1 MQGGAI
7 EKMSAEQ
14 DKVFHESP
22 SRGVSLRKVRNIG
35 IMAHIDAGKTTL
47 SERILFYCGV
57 NYKIGEVHEGTA
69 TMDWMEQ
76 ERERGITIT
85 SAATTCF
92 WREHRLNLIDT
103 PGHVDF
109 TAEVERSL
117 RVLDGA
123 VAVFCSV
130 GKVQPQTETV
140 WRQAQK
146 YHVPV
151 IAMVNKM
158 DRTGADF
165 DGVVEEIQT
174 KLGAT
179 PVPLMLPI
187 GREAGFVGVI
197 DVLANQAVYFDKDE
211 NGLEMRYAEVPAEY
225 AEAREN
231 ALRHAVECVAEVDE
245 EIMEI
250 FLADEMPDV
259 ETLRQGIRR
268 ATLAAKIVP
277 VACGTAFKKKGV
289 QKLLDMVVDYLPS
302 PVDVWDIKGTDPNTG
317 EPITRHVGDLQPFS
331 ALVFKIMSD
340 PFVGKLYYFRVYSG
354 VASQGMSVYNP
365 RTGKRERLG
374 RLLQMH
380 SSQRQEISDVYSGDI
395 AAAVGLKNVT
405 TGDTI
410 CLEESPI
417 VLESMHFPEPV
428 ISIAVEPKS
437 SGDRDK
443 LFKGLGALSDEDPTF
458 QVRSD
463 EETGQTIIS
472 GMGELHLEIILDRL
486 IREFKV
492 EANTGAPQVAYR
504 EALLGNSESNT
515 KFVRQSGGRGQY
527 GHVIINLIAQERG
540 AGIVIENK
548 VVGGNIPK
556 EYIKPI
562 ESGIMEAA
570 ASGVLA
576 GYPLVDFK
584 VEIIDGSYHPVD
596 SSEMAFKIAGSMALK
611 DAARKAGLMLLE
623 PIMKVELTTPDENM
637 GDLIGDITARRGSIV
652 EINSDAGSQFTRV
665 HAQIPLSELFGY
677 ATAIRSLSRGRASYS
692 MEPSHFEKVPKQVQ
706 DKVVE
711 KK

>member
-1 MQGGAI
+1 MS
-7 EKMSAEQ
+7 EKIY
-14 DKVFHESP
+14 KESEKRTTP
-22 SRGVSLRKVRNIG
+22 LVRYRNIG

-47 SERILFYCGV
+47 SERILFYTGV
-57 NYKIGEVHEGTA
+57 NYKIGETHEGGA

-92 WREHRLNLIDT
+92 GKEHRLNLMAT

-130 GKVQPQTETV
+130 GKVQPQSETV

-146 YHVPV
+146 YGVPV

-158 DRTGADF
+158 DRTGADYY
-165 DGVVEEIQT
+165 GVVEEIKT

-179 PVPLMLPI
+179 PLPLMLPI
-187 GREAGFVGVI
+187 GKEADFKGVI
-197 DVLANQAVYFDKDE
+197 DVLEGKAFYFGDD
-211 NGLEMRYAEVPAEY
+211 NGITITEAEIPAEY
-225 AEAREN
+225 MDKYEEYRSYM
-231 ALRHAVECVAEVDE
+231 VETLAEVDE

-250 FLADEMPDV
+250 FLAEETPDHD
-259 ETLRQGIRR
+259 TIKAAIRR
-268 ATLAAKIVP
+268 ATLACGVVP
-277 VACGTAFKKKGV
+277 VCCGTAFKNKGI
-289 QKLLDMVVDYLPS
+289 QKLLDAVVDYLPS
-302 PVDVWDIKGTDPNTG
+302 PIDVWDIHGSDPATG
-317 EPITRHVGDLQPFS
+317 EAMTRHAGDQQPFA
-331 ALVFKIMSD
+331 ALVFKIMTD

-354 VASQGMSVYNP
+354 VATQGMTVLNP
-365 RTGKRERLG
+365 RTNKRERLG

-380 SSQRQEISDVYSGDI
+380 ANERKEQEDIFSGDI

-410 CLEESPI
+410 CLEDSPI
-417 VLESMHFPEPV
+417 VLESMSFPEPV
-428 ISIAVEPKS
+428 ISVAVEPKTT
-437 SGDRDK
+437 GDRDK
-443 LFKGLGALSDEDPTF
+443 LSKGLIALADEDPTF
-458 QVRSD
+458 RVQSN

-504 EALLGNSESNT
+504 EALLGSSDSNM

-527 GHVIINLIAQERG
+527 GHCIINLLPAERG
-540 AGIVIENK
+540 AGVTIENK

-562 ESGIMEAA
+562 EMGIREAA

-576 GYPLVDFK
+576 GYPLIDFK
-584 VEIIDGSYHPVD
+584 GGIIDGSSHPVD
-596 SSEMAFKIAGSMALK
+596 PPARACKFAGALALK
-611 DAARKAGLMLLE
+611 KGAKKAGICLLE
-623 PIMKVELTTPDENM
+623 PIMDVELTTPEENM
-637 GDLIGDITARRGSIV
+637 GDLIGDITSRRGAIV
-652 EINSDAGSQFTRV
+652 EMNAAGGGFTKIRANV
-665 HAQIPLSELFGY
+665 PLSELFGY

-692 MEPSHFEKVPKQVQ
+692 MEPAHFERVPKQVQ
-706 DKVVE
+706 DKIVE

>member
-1 MQGGAI
+1 
-7 EKMSAEQ
+7 
-14 DKVFHESP
+14 
-22 SRGVSLRKVRNIG
+22 
-35 IMAHIDAGKTTL
+35 TL
-47 SERILFYCGV
+47 SERILYYCGKS
-57 NYKIGEVHEGTA
+57 YKIGDFHEGTA

-76 ERERGITIT
+76 ERERCITIT
-85 SAATTCF
+85 SAATTCS
-92 WREHRLNLIDT
+92 WRDHRINLIDT

-117 RVLDGA
+117 RVLDGT

-146 YHVPV
+146 YHVPI

-158 DRTGADF
+158 DRTGADYW
-165 DGVVEEIQT
+165 GVVNEIKT

-179 PVPLMLPI
+179 PVPVMLPI
-187 GREAGFVGVI
+187 GKEADFVGVI
-197 DVLANQAVYFDKDE
+197 DVLAGKAVYFDGDNGE
-211 NGLEMRYAEVPAEY
+211 NIRLEDLEGEMK
-225 AEAREN
+225 EARES
-231 ALRHAVECVAEVDE
+231 ALQHAFECVAEVDDQ
-245 EIMEI
+245 IMEY
-250 FLADEMPDV
+250 FLEEKMPDAEV
-259 ETLRQGIRR
+259 LRAGIRR
-268 ATLAAKIVP
+268 ATLATRIVP
-277 VACGTAFKKKGV
+277 VCCATAYKKKGV
-289 QKLLDMVVDYLPS
+289 QKLLDSVVDYLPS
-302 PVDVWDIKGTDPNTG
+302 PVDVWDINGTDPATG
-317 EPITRHVGDLQPFS
+317 EKKTRHVGDLQPFS
-331 ALVFKIMSD
+331 ALMFKIMTD

-354 VASQGMSVYNP
+354 VASQGMTVYNP
-365 RTGKRERLG
+365 RTGKKERLG

-380 SSQRQEISDVYSGDI
+380 SSQRTEIPDVYSGDI

-405 TGDTI
+405 TGDTL
-410 CLEESPI
+410 CAEEDPI
-417 VLESMHFPEPV
+417 VLESMNFPEPV

-443 LFKGLGALSDEDPTF
+443 LFKGLAALSAEDPTF
-458 QVRSD
+458 QVQSN

-504 EALLGNSESNT
+504 EALQNPAESNM

-527 GHVIINLIAQERG
+527 GHCIINLIPQERG

-562 ESGIMEAA
+562 EAGIREAA

-596 SSEMAFKIAGSMALK
+596 SSEMAFKVAGSMALK
-611 DAARKAGLMLLE
+611 DAARKSGLMLLE

-637 GDLIGDITARRGSIV
+637 GDLIGDITSRRGNIA
-652 EINSDAGSQFTRV
+652 EINANSDQAFTRV
-665 HAQIPLSELFGY
+665 TAQIPLSELFGY
-677 ATAIRSLSRGRASYS
+677 ATTIRSLSRGRASYS
-692 MEPSHFEKVPKQVQ
+692 MEPSHFERVPKQIQ

>member
-1 MQGGAI
+1 
-7 EKMSAEQ
+7 MSEE
-14 DKVFHESP
+14 KVFHESP
-22 SRGVSLRKVRNIG
+22 NRETSLRNVRNIG

-47 SERILFYCGV
+47 SERILYYCGKS
-57 NYKIGEVHEGTA
+57 YKIGDVHEGTA

-85 SAATTCF
+85 SAATTCS
-92 WREHRLNLIDT
+92 WRDHRINLIDT

-117 RVLDGA
+117 RVLDGT

-146 YHVPV
+146 YHVPI

-158 DRTGADF
+158 DRTGADYW
-165 DGVVEEIQT
+165 GVVSEIKT

-187 GREAGFVGVI
+187 GKEADFVGVI
-197 DVLANQAVYFDKDE
+197 DVLANKAVYFEGE
-211 NGLEMRYAEVPAEY
+211 NGEDRRYEDLSGELQ
-225 AEAREN
+225 EARDK
-231 ALRHAVECVAEVDE
+231 ALQHAFECVAEVDDQ
-245 EIMEI
+245 IMEY
-250 FLADEMPDV
+250 FLEEKMPEMEV
-259 ETLRQGIRR
+259 LRAGIRR
-268 ATLAAKIVP
+268 ATLATGIVP
-277 VACGTAFKKKGV
+277 VCCGTAYKKKGV
-289 QKLLDMVVDYLPS
+289 QNLLDAVVDYLPS
-302 PVDVWDIKGTDPNTG
+302 PVDVWDINGTDPQTG
-317 EPITRHVGDLQPFS
+317 DKKTRHVGDLQPFS
-331 ALVFKIMSD
+331 ALMFKIMSD

-354 VASQGMSVYNP
+354 VASQGMTVYNP
-365 RTGKRERLG
+365 RTGKKERLG

-380 SSQRQEISDVYSGDI
+380 SSQRTEIPDVYSGDI

-405 TGDTI
+405 TGDTL
-410 CLEESPI
+410 CAEEDPI
-417 VLESMHFPEPV
+417 VLESMNFPEPV

-443 LFKGLGALSDEDPTF
+443 LFKGLAALSAEDPTF
-458 QVRSD
+458 QVHSN

-504 EALLGNSESNT
+504 EALINAADSNM

-527 GHVIINLIAQERG
+527 GHCIINLIPQERG

-556 EYIKPI
+556 EFIKPI
-562 ESGIMEAA
+562 EAGIREAA

-596 SSEMAFKIAGSMALK
+596 SSEMAFKVAGSMALK

-637 GDLIGDITARRGSIV
+637 GDLIGDITSRRGNIA
-652 EINSDAGSQFTRV
+652 EINANSDQAFTRV
-665 HAQIPLSELFGY
+665 TAQIPLSELFGY
-677 ATAIRSLSRGRASYS
+677 ATTIRSLSRGRASYS
-692 MEPSHFEKVPKQVQ
+692 MEPSHFERVPKQIQ
-706 DKVVE
+706 EKVVE

>member
-1 MQGGAI
+1 
-7 EKMSAEQ
+7 MSD
-14 DKVFHESP
+14 DKQFKESP
-22 SRGVSLRKVRNIG
+22 NRQVALPNVRNIG

-57 NYKIGEVHEGTA
+57 NYKLGEVHEGTA

-92 WREHRLNLIDT
+92 WNCNDEKHRINLIDT

-146 YHVPV
+146 YKVPV
-151 IAMVNKM
+151 VALINKM

-165 DGVVEEIQT
+165 YGAVEEIRT

-187 GREAGFVGVI
+187 GQEAEFAGVI
-197 DVLANQAVYFDKDE
+197 DVLETRAIYFDGDE
-211 NGLEMRYAEVPAEY
+211 NGSVMRVEEIPAEY
-225 AEAREN
+225 QE
-231 ALRHAVECVAEVDE
+231 LHQKYYRHMVECLAEVDD
-245 EIMEI
+245 EIMEL
-250 FLADEMPDV
+250 FLADEKPTHDQ
-259 ETLRQGIRR
+259 LKKALRR
-268 ATLAAKIVP
+268 ATVAAALVP
-277 VACGTAFKKKGV
+277 VTCASAFKKRGV
-289 QKLLDMVVDYLPS
+289 QPLLDIVVNYLPS
-302 PVDVWDIKGTDPNTG
+302 PIDIWDINGTDPVTG
-317 EPITRHVGDLQPFS
+317 EPKTRHVGDYQPFS
-331 ALVFKIMSD
+331 ALVFKIMTD
-340 PFVGKLYYFRVYSG
+340 PFVGKLYYFRIYSG
-354 VASQGMSVYNP
+354 TASQGMEVYNP
-365 RTGKRERLG
+365 RTGRRERLG

-380 SSQRQEISDVYSGDI
+380 ANDREERKEIFSGDI

-410 CLEESPI
+410 CLEANPI
-417 VLESMHFPEPV
+417 VLESMTFPEPV
-428 ISIAVEPKS
+428 ISIAVEPKT
-437 SGDRDK
+437 SGERDK
-443 LFKGLGALSDEDPTF
+443 LTKGLIALSDEDPTF
-458 QVRSD
+458 RVRSD

-504 EALLGNSESNT
+504 EAITQPADADT
-515 KFVRQSGGRGQY
+515 KFVRQTGGHGQY
-527 GHVIINLIAQERG
+527 GHVIIHMEPG
-540 AGIVIENK
+540 EHGTGVVVTNK

-556 EYIKPI
+556 EFIKPV
-562 ESGIMEAA
+562 ENGLREAA
-570 ASGVLA
+570 ATGVLA
-576 GYPLVDFK
+576 GFPLIDLKVD
-584 VEIIDGSYHPVD
+584 IIDGSYHPVD
-596 SSEMAFKIAGSMALK
+596 SSEMAFKIAASMAFK
-611 DAARKAGLMLLE
+611 EAARKAGMILLE
-623 PIMKVELTTPDENM
+623 PIMKVDVTVPEENM
-637 GDLIGDITARRGSIV
+637 GDIIGDVTSRRGNIV
-652 EINSDAGSQFTRV
+652 EINANTQVGFNRLDAQV
-665 HAQIPLSELFGY
+665 PLAELFGY

-692 MEPSHFEKVPKQVQ
+692 MEPSHFERVPKQIQ
-706 DKVVE
+706 DKVVTE

>member
-1 MQGGAI
+1 MNTQQDR
-7 EKMSAEQ
+7 SEQ
-14 DKVFHESP
+14 FHESP
-22 SRGVSLRKVRNIG
+22 NRKVALRDTRNIG

-47 SERILFYCGV
+47 TERILFYSGV
-57 NYKIGEVHEGTA
+57 NYKIGDTHEGTA

-92 WREHRLNLIDT
+92 WREHRINLIDT

-146 YHVPV
+146 YHVPI

-158 DRTGADF
+158 DRTGADYW
-165 DGVVEEIQT
+165 GVVEEIKS
-174 KLGAT
+174 KLGAN

-187 GREAGFVGVI
+187 GKENDFQGVI
-197 DVLANQAVYFDKDE
+197 DVLADQAVYFDQDE
-211 NGLEMRYAEVPAEY
+211 NGMERRFEKCTPEQQ
-225 AEAREN
+225 EERDK
-231 ALRHAVECVAEVDE
+231 ALQNVFECVAEVDDQVMEYFLE
-245 EIMEI
+245 EKMPEI
-250 FLADEMPDV
+250 EV
-259 ETLRQGIRR
+259 LRAGIRR
-268 ATLAAKIVP
+268 ATLATRIVP
-277 VACGTAFKKKGV
+277 VCCGTAYKKKGV
-289 QKLLDMVVDYLPS
+289 QNLLDAVVDYLPS
-302 PVDVWDIKGTDPNTG
+302 PIDVWDINGTDPYTG
-317 EPITRHVGDLQPFS
+317 EKKTRHVGDLQPFS
-331 ALVFKIMSD
+331 ALMFKIMTD

-354 VASQGMSVYNP
+354 VASQGMTVYNP

-380 SSQRQEISDVYSGDI
+380 SSQRKEIPDVYSGDI

-405 TGDTI
+405 TGDTL
-410 CLEESPI
+410 CLEEDPI

-443 LFKGLGALSDEDPTF
+443 LFKGLAALSDEDPTF
-458 QVRSD
+458 QVHSN

-486 IREFKV
+486 IREFHV

-504 EALLGNSESNT
+504 EALLGSSDSNM

-527 GHVIINLIAQERG
+527 GHCIINLIPLDRG

-556 EYIKPI
+556 EFIKPI
-562 ESGIMEAA
+562 EAGIREAA
-570 ASGVLA
+570 ASGILA

-637 GDLIGDITARRGSIV
+637 GDLIGDITSRRGNIA
-652 EINSDAGSQFTRV
+652 EISANTEQAFTRV
-665 HAQIPLSELFGY
+665 TAQIPLSELFGY
-677 ATAIRSLSRGRASYS
+677 ATTIRSLSRGRASYS
-692 MEPSHFEKVPKQVQ
+692 MEPSHFERVPKQIQ

>member
-1 MQGGAI
+1 MS
-7 EKMSAEQ
+7 EKIY
-14 DKVFHESP
+14 KESEKRTTP
-22 SRGVSLRKVRNIG
+22 LVRYRNIG

-47 SERILFYCGV
+47 SERILFYTGV
-57 NYKIGEVHEGTA
+57 NYKIGETHEGGA

-130 GKVQPQTETV
+130 GKVQPQSETV

-146 YHVPV
+146 YGVPV

-158 DRTGADF
+158 DRTGADYY
-165 DGVVEEIQT
+165 GVVEEIKT

-179 PVPLMLPI
+179 PLPLMLPI
-187 GREAGFVGVI
+187 GKEADFKGVI
-197 DVLANQAVYFDKDE
+197 DVLEGKAYYFGDD
-211 NGLEMRYAEVPAEY
+211 NGITITEEDIPAEY
-225 AEAREN
+225 MDKYEEYRTYM
-231 ALRHAVECVAEVDE
+231 VETLAEVDE

-250 FLADEMPDV
+250 FLAEETPDHD
-259 ETLRQGIRR
+259 TIKAAIRR
-268 ATLAAKIVP
+268 STLACGVVP
-277 VACGTAFKKKGV
+277 VCCGTAFKNKGI
-289 QKLLDMVVDYLPS
+289 QKLLDAVVDYLPS
-302 PVDVWDIKGTDPNTG
+302 PIDVWDIHGSDPATG
-317 EPITRHVGDLQPFS
+317 EAMTRHAGDQQPFA
-331 ALVFKIMSD
+331 ALVFKIMTD

-354 VASQGMSVYNP
+354 VATQGMTVLNP
-365 RTGKRERLG
+365 RTNKRERLG

-380 SSQRQEISDVYSGDI
+380 ANERKEQEDIFSGDI

-410 CLEESPI
+410 CLEEEPI
-417 VLESMHFPEPV
+417 VLESMSFPEPV
-428 ISIAVEPKS
+428 ISVAVEPKTT
-437 SGDRDK
+437 GDRDK
-443 LFKGLGALSDEDPTF
+443 LSKGLIALADEDPTF
-458 QVRSD
+458 RVQSN

-504 EALLGNSESNT
+504 EALLGASDSNM
-515 KFVRQSGGRGQY
+515 KIVRQSGGRGQY
-527 GHVIINLIAQERG
+527 GHCIINLLPAERG
-540 AGIVIENK
+540 AGITIENK

-562 ESGIMEAA
+562 EMGIREAA

-576 GYPLVDFK
+576 GYPLIDFK

-611 DAARKAGLMLLE
+611 EAAKKAGICLLE
-623 PIMKVELTTPDENM
+623 PIMDVELTTPEENM
-637 GDLIGDITARRGSIV
+637 GDLIGDITSRRGAIV
-652 EINSDAGSQFTRV
+652 EMNAAGGGFTKIRANV
-665 HAQIPLSELFGY
+665 PLSELFGY

-692 MEPSHFEKVPKQVQ
+692 MEPAHFERVPKQVQ
-706 DKVVE
+706 DKIVE